1 MDDLSLRVERG
12 QILGLLVSNGAVK
25 TTTLRALMGLLHPD
39 AGTITIFGR
48 RVHPGSPALSRLGS
62 FVEGPG
68 FLPHLSGRANLELY
82 WRATGRPAGWH
93 LDEVLAIAGLGAAID
108 RPVRTYSRGM
118 CQRLAIAQAM
128 LGLPDLLVLDEPM
141 NGLDPPQIREMRD
154 ALLRY
159 AAEGR
164 TVILSSHLL
173 AEVEQTCGHVVVM
186 NQGRRIAA
194 GPVADIVGDG
204 AALLI
209 GTTQADRAV
218 SVLRDLAGIDS
229 VDRHADGVQ
238 VQPNGVPPS
247 AVVAA
252 LVGAGI
258 PVDRVGPS
266 RRLEDA
272 FLALIDNPSEEAGS
286 AKRRRPLLRVLPV
299 HTLAAHAAAAGG
311 GDPPARRRRTMV
323 AALILLALP
332 WILVGAFEL
341 GGPPQPGSGAPG
353 LVDLATTGGLNFAAF
368 SFFASVGFL
377 LVVAVALFCGDTVA
391 SEAGWGTLRYLLAAP
406 VPRARLLRQK
416 LVVALA
422 YSAVAVTS
430 FPLMSL
436 AAGTVAFG
444 WHPLRLPGTGA
455 VLGSGVAVGRMGI
468 VLVYVLGTE
477 LVVAGLAF
485 LLSVST
491 DSPLGA
497 VGGAVGLV
505 IVSDILDAVTALGG
519 WRQVLP
525 THWQFAWLDAMQPQ
539 ISWGGM
545 LEGAAVSLSY
555 ALVLFA
561 LAFRHFRAKDI
572 VS

>member
-1 MDDLSLRVERG
+1 MKAAAGSVASAPGYTARRTLPLRVE
-12 QILGLLVSNGAVK
+12 
-25 TTTLRALMGLLHPD
+25 
-39 AGTITIFGR
+39 
-48 RVHPGSPALSRLGS
+48 
-62 FVEGPG
+62 
-68 FLPHLSGRANLELY
+68 
-82 WRATGRPAGWH
+82 
-93 LDEVLAIAGLGAAID
+93 AIRQL
-108 RPVRTYSRGM
+108 
-118 CQRLAIAQAM
+118 
-128 LGLPDLLVLDEPM
+128 
-141 NGLDPPQIREMRD
+141 
-154 ALLRY
+154 
-159 AAEGR
+159 
-164 TVILSSHLL
+164 
-173 AEVEQTCGHVVVM
+173 
-186 NQGRRIAA
+186 
-194 GPVADIVGDG
+194 
-204 AALLI
+204 
-209 GTTQADRAV
+209 
-218 SVLRDLAGIDS
+218 
-229 VDRHADGVQ
+229 
-238 VQPNGVPPS
+238 
-247 AVVAA
+247 
-252 LVGAGI
+252 
-258 PVDRVGPS
+258 
-266 RRLEDA
+266 
-272 FLALIDNPSEEAGS
+272 
-286 AKRRRPLLRVLPV
+286 
-299 HTLAAHAAAAGG
+299 
-311 GDPPARRRRTMV
+311 RRRRTMV

-341 GGPPQPGSGAPG
+341 GGPPQPGSGAPE

-455 VLGSGVAVGRMGI
+455 VLGSGVAVGRMGV
-468 VLVYVLGTE
+468 VLAYVLATE

-519 WRQVLP
+519 WRRVLP
-525 THWQFAWLDAMQPQ
+525 THWQYAWLDAMQPQ

-555 ALVLFA
+555 ALILFA
-561 LAFRHFRAKDI
+561 WAFRHFRAKDI